1 MPQGSLF
8 VPSSRAFVINIDG
21 ASRGNPGPAAAGWV
35 VRDAADGQVLIEE
48 GRFLG
53 DETCNRAEYF
63 ALMFALEAAMMLK
76 ASEVTVR
83 SDSQLLVMQMNGE
96 YRVKNAALKGIYE
109 RAKRL
114 ADAFDSFRIV
124 HVPREENR
132 DADKAANAALDEH
145 KRTYR
150 TKAAVPEEP

>member
-35 VRDAADGQVLIEE
+35 VRDA
-48 GRFLG
+48 
-53 DETCNRAEYF
+53 
-63 ALMFALEAAMMLK
+63 
-76 ASEVTVR
+76 
-83 SDSQLLVMQMNGE
+83 
-96 YRVKNAALKGIYE
+96 
-109 RAKRL
+109 
-114 ADAFDSFRIV
+114 
-124 HVPREENR
+124 
-132 DADKAANAALDEH
+132 DKAANAALDEH